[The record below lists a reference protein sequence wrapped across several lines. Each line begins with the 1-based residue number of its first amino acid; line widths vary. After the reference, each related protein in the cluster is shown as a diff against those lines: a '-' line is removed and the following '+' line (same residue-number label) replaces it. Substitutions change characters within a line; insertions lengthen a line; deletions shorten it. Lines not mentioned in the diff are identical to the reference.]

1 MVPLHS
7 LITAIVQLSLV
18 HTCLG
23 KIYTRFSN
31 LPTTKFDFVIVG
43 SGAAGNVLANRLT
56 ENPRI
61 SVLVLEA
68 GGSNEGVLDSEV
80 PFFCPSLSPNTPFD
94 WNFTTTPQIGLNN
107 HTIAFPRGF
116 MLGGST
122 SINFLAYTRG
132 SMDDWNRFAAITGDK
147 GWSWHRLQ
155 RYFRRNERFT
165 RPADHHNTTGEFNPQ
180 VHSRRGIN
188 SVSLGGFPRPID
200 QMALQAMQA
209 LPDEFPFNVDMNSGK
224 HLGIG
229 WTQGTIKGGRRS
241 SSATSYLGPKFIRR
255 RNLHVLLHAR
265 VTRLLQDGMTRG
277 KKSFRKVEFA
287 QNAPGSGV
295 DGPFGP
301 RRTVLASKSVILSA
315 GSVMSPNILM
325 HSGIGD
331 ERMLSRVGIQTLH
344 DLPSVGQ
351 NLTDHSL
358 TRLAWNVNSTDTYET
373 HLRNATIAAADLAEW
388 KRSETGYLTTTRL
401 SFLGW
406 LRLPPNASIFN
417 RFEDPA
423 AGPNTAHIE
432 LLIGNGMNLPP
443 PTGNFLTVSTG
454 VVSPASRGSIKINSN
469 NPFDPPLIDPG
480 LLASEFDLFTMRE
493 AIRSVPRFL
502 SAPAWVG
509 YVLSPAGALAEVDF
523 SSDEQLNTYIHN
535 NTGTLFHPV
544 GTNSMSRKGSSSGV
558 VDPDLKV
565 KGIEGLYIVDAS
577 VMPRIPAA
585 HTQAPTY
592 VIAERAADL
601 IKEAWDC
608 Y

>member
-1 MVPLHS
+1 
-7 LITAIVQLSLV
+7 
-18 HTCLG
+18 
-23 KIYTRFSN
+23 
-31 LPTTKFDFVIVG
+31 
-43 SGAAGNVLANRLT
+43 
-56 ENPRI
+56 
-61 SVLVLEA
+61 
-68 GGSNEGVLDSEV
+68 
-80 PFFCPSLSPNTPFD
+80 
-94 WNFTTTPQIGLNN
+94 
-107 HTIAFPRGF
+107 
-116 MLGGST
+116 
-122 SINFLAYTRG
+122 
-132 SMDDWNRFAAITGDK
+132 
-147 GWSWHRLQ
+147 
-155 RYFRRNERFT
+155 
-165 RPADHHNTTGEFNPQ
+165 
-180 VHSRRGIN
+180 
-188 SVSLGGFPRPID
+188 
-200 QMALQAMQA
+200 
-209 LPDEFPFNVDMNSGK
+209 
-224 HLGIG
+224 
-229 WTQGTIKGGRRS
+229 
-241 SSATSYLGPKFIRR
+241 
-255 RNLHVLLHAR
+255 
-265 VTRLLQDGMTRG
+265 MTRG

-295 DGPFGP
+295 NGPFGP

-315 GSVMSPNILM
+315 GSVMSPTILM

-331 ERMLSRVGIQTLH
+331 ERMLSRVGIKTLH
-344 DLPSVGQ
+344 NLPSVGQ

-406 LRLPPNASIFN
+406 LRLPPNASIFDQ
-417 RFEDPA
+417 FEDPA

-443 PTGNFLTVSTG
+443 PTGNFLSLSTG
-454 VVSPASRGSIKINSN
+454 VVSPASKSIAA
-469 NPFDPPLIDPG
+469 LIDPG

-493 AIRSVPRFL
+493 AIRS
-502 SAPAWVG
+502 
-509 YVLSPAGALAEVDF
+509 ALADVDF
-523 SSDEQLNTYIHN
+523 SS
-535 NTGTLFHPV
+535 FHPA
-544 GTNSMSRKGSSSGV
+544 SSSGV